1 MRIQLSDHFNY
12 KKLFKFTLPSIIMMV
27 FTSIYGV
34 VDGFFVSNLVGKTE
48 FAALNFIY
56 PVIMIIGS
64 VGFMLGTGG
73 SALIA
78 KTLGEGDK
86 KKANNIFSLLIYT
99 AIICGVVLAV
109 VGILVLPSVA
119 KLLGAEDELLENCV
133 IYGRILLAAMPFYML
148 QLEFQS
154 FLITAEKPGM
164 GLAVTVASGV
174 TNMVLDAVFMGVFS
188 FGLAGAA
195 AATAASQVV
204 GGIIPIIYFARKNKS
219 ILRLGKAS
227 FDGLAL
233 ARACTNGSS
242 ELMSNVSMSLVS
254 LLYNVRLEKLAGND
268 GVAAYGVLMYVNLI
282 FLAIFIGYST
292 GIAPVVGYH
301 YGAGHTDELKSL
313 RKKSI
318 LIISVSSVLMFV
330 LAEVLAKP
338 LASIFVSYDAGL
350 MDMTQRAF
358 FFFAFSFLFA
368 GIAIF
373 GSSFFTALNNG
384 FISAA
389 ISFLRTL
396 VFQIGAVLLFS
407 FIWGLDG
414 IWVSIV
420 AAEAMAAI
428 ITVLFLIGNRKKY
441 NY

>member
-56 PVIMIIGS
+56 PVIMIIGA

-384 FISAA
+384 FVSAA